1 MKEWSPQDAMK
12 AYLDTLHLVSSSL
25 PTAWNPTAKSP
36 VEEDDKQGLIEPNCM
51 ELISAMAAGKGAK
64 HIVEIT
70 TQGITPLTI
79 ALAVAAKHTGG
90 QLTCILPSHH
100 HHHHHTADQLQ
111 QYINLVHAEPTN
123 TSPRETIIKQI
134 KMRLKNVDFAVID
147 CKFDEEYLKLMF
159 KTMVEE
165 EDGIKTGSTVI
176 VHNVHH
182 KKDGSIFGQLLRKK
196 RVEAVTLPIGEGTEM
211 TRILGCRFKRRNR
224 FLVTFHN

>member
-12 AYLDTLHLVSSSL
+12 AYLDTLHLV
-25 PTAWNPTAKSP
+25 PTAWNPTAKST
-36 VEEDDKQGLIEPNCM
+36 VEEDDKKGLIEPNCM

-90 QLTCILPSHH
+90 QLTCILPSHYH
-100 HHHHHTADQLQ
+100 HHHHHTTGHLQ

-123 TSPRETIIKQI
+123 TSPRESIIKQI
-134 KMRLKNVDFAVID
+134 KMQLKNVDFAVID
-147 CKFDEEYLKLMF
+147 CKFEDEYLKLLL
-159 KTMVEE
+159 EE

-176 VHNVHH
+176 VHNVHQR
-182 KKDGSIFGQLLRKK
+182 KDGSIFGELLRKK

-211 TRILGCRFKRRNR
+211 TRILGCRFTRRNR

>member
-25 PTAWNPTAKSP
+25 PTAWNTTAKSP

-79 ALAVAAKHTGG
+79 ALAVAAKHTG
-90 QLTCILPSHH
+90 
-100 HHHHHTADQLQ
+100 
-111 QYINLVHAEPTN
+111 
-123 TSPRETIIKQI
+123 
-134 KMRLKNVDFAVID
+134 VID
-147 CKFDEEYLKLMF
+147 CKFDDEYLKLMF

-211 TRILGCRFKRRNR
+211 TRILGCRFKRRN
-224 FLVTFHN
+224 